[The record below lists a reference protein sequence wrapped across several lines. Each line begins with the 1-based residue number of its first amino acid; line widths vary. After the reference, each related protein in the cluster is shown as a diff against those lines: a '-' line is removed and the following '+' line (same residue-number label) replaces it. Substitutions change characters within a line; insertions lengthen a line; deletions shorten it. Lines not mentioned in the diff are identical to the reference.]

1 MMNVVVL
8 DQNPVWISNL
18 KRIKIVKSI
27 IVLLMDNIV
36 LITIKIVIN
45 THLPINVHG
54 VVMVLLAIL
63 KKIFVDQNSVKIL
76 LIQFNVILQ
85 IYFVIL
91 RFVHKVNNAIT
102 ITNSAII

>member
-1 MMNVVVL
+1 MVL

-36 LITIKIVIN
+36 LITIKIAIN
-45 THLPINVHG
+45 THLAINVHG
-54 VVMVLLAIL
+54 VVMVLLVIL

>member
-8 DQNPVWISNL
+8 DQNPVWIFNL
-18 KRIKIVKSI
+18 KHIKIVKSI

-36 LITIKIVIN
+36 LITIKIAIN
-45 THLPINVHG
+45 THLLINVPG
-54 VVMVLLAIL
+54 VVMVLHVIL

-91 RFVHKVNNAIT
+91 RFVHKDNNVIT